1 MGAKSYKGLLM
12 NILIVDDNKE
22 NLYILSTV
30 INKNFTVKLFTA
42 ETIEEA
48 NNILKS
54 NSIHLIILD
63 IIMPSKSGVEY
74 LKELKS
80 SKDYSDIPVIMITA
94 VEDSNIKFSCFEIG
108 AVDYI
113 TKPFNPR
120 ELVLKLKNHLQL
132 ISMQNELVTYNK
144 YLNELVS
151 LKVKEVLNTRN
162 VTIFALAKL
171 AESRDPDT
179 GKHLIRIMNYC
190 KFIAEELAS
199 TSNKY
204 KIDTAF
210 IDTIYHSSILHDI
223 GKVGIPDNILLKPAK
238 LTSSEFEIIKTHTLI
253 GGKTLEE
260 AELMLQFSD
269 FLRMGKEVCYYH
281 HERWDGKGYPFG
293 LKGETIPLSGRIVA
307 LADVF
312 DALMSKRI
320 YKPSFAFEQAYDII
334 ITEEE
339 GRFDPLILEIFKNKA
354 SEFYRIYE
362 ENKGDDDISTPIYKK
377 YLEGLI

>member
-293 LKGETIPLSGRIVA
+293 LKGETIPFSGRIVA

-362 ENKGDDDISTPIYKK
+362 ENKSDDDISTPIYKK

>member
-94 VEDSNIKFSCFEIG
+94 VEDSNIKFSCYEIG

-113 TKPFNPR
+113 TKPFNQR

-293 LKGETIPLSGRIVA
+293 LKGESIPLSGRIVA

-334 ITEEE
+334 VTEEE

-362 ENKGDDDISTPIYKK
+362 ENKGDDDLSTPIYKK
-377 YLEGLI
+377 YLEDLL

>member
-293 LKGETIPLSGRIVA
+293 LKGETIPFSGRIVA

-362 ENKGDDDISTPIYKK
+362 ENKGDDDLSTPIYKK

>member
-42 ETIEEA
+42 ETIEDA
-48 NNILKS
+48 NNVLKS

-94 VEDSNIKFSCFEIG
+94 VEDSNIKFSCYEIG

-293 LKGETIPLSGRIVA
+293 LKGESIPLSGRIVA

-334 ITEEE
+334 VTEEE

-362 ENKGDDDISTPIYKK
+362 ENKGDDDLSTPIYKK
-377 YLEGLI
+377 YLEDLL

>member
-1 MGAKSYKGLLM
+1 
-12 NILIVDDNKE
+12 
-22 NLYILSTV
+22 
-30 INKNFTVKLFTA
+30 
-42 ETIEEA
+42 
-48 NNILKS
+48 
-54 NSIHLIILD
+54 
-63 IIMPSKSGVEY
+63 KSGVEY

-94 VEDSNIKFSCFEIG
+94 VEDSNIKFSCYEIG

-293 LKGETIPLSGRIVA
+293 LKGESIPLSGRIVA

-334 ITEEE
+334 VTEEE

-362 ENKGDDDISTPIYKK
+362 ENKGDDDLSTPIYKK
-377 YLEGLI
+377 YLEDLL

>member
-293 LKGETIPLSGRIVA
+293 LKCEDIPLSGRIVA

-362 ENKGDDDISTPIYKK
+362 ENKSDDDISTPIYKK

>member
-1 MGAKSYKGLLM
+1 M

-362 ENKGDDDISTPIYKK
+362 ENKGDEDERF
-377 YLEGLI
+377 LGVLVR

>member
-94 VEDSNIKFSCFEIG
+94 VEDSNIKFSCYEIG

-293 LKGETIPLSGRIVA
+293 LKGESIPLSGRIVA

-334 ITEEE
+334 VTEEE

-362 ENKGDDDISTPIYKK
+362 ENKGDDDLSTPIYKK
-377 YLEGLI
+377 YLEDLL